1 MDPEPF
7 RAIPKGIFI
16 LHAGFRVH
24 EEWTLNPLGP
34 YLLYF
39 TALPNLMACHL
50 FHPANNAQALTV

>member
-16 LHAGFRVH
+16 LHSGFRVH

-34 YLLYF
+34 YLKEY
-39 TALPNLMACHL
+39 L
-50 FHPANNAQALTV
+50 FFMQGSGSMKNGP